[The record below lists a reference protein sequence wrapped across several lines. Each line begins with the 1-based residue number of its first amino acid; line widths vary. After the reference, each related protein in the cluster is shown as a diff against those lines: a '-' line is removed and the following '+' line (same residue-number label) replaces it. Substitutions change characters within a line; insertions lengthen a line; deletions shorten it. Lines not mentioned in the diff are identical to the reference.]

1 MRNLMFSWHLS
12 PASAQPHRSCG
23 RYCKGEMNFPIYRHI
38 HPGKSLHR
46 HCFKHLAVLLIW
58 LNWKYCDFSSFQIQE
73 VCLLSGKFNLN
84 RNYAILPHLTLQCI
98 HCRSVFQGLLPS
110 LQSSPKNVIYTESWH
125 LDELQSPHMGIG
137 VSSSHQAKN
146 HPLFTVSRLGLVGDG
161 FFTITSIHEG
171 RALGSTLNS
180 SSLSYR
186 KQRNSCHAFPVM
198 LLVFKCCSPAG
209 VGGGW
214 EPISKKG
221 LTYFHDS
228 WSTKWTNCSKIPKG
242 GKNQIH
248 PNSK

>member
-1 MRNLMFSWHLS
+1 MRASTGYAEPNVLMASLPGISTASQKLWQILQRRNELS
-12 PASAQPHRSCG
+12 YLQTYPPWKIITQT
-23 RYCKGEMNFPIYRHI
+23 Y
-38 HPGKSLHR
+38 
-46 HCFKHLAVLLIW
+46 CFKHLAVLWIW
-58 LNWKYCDFSSFQIQE
+58 LNWKYCGFPSLQIQE

-125 LDELQSPHMGIG
+125 LDDLQSPHMGMG

-186 KQRNSCHAFPVM
+186 KQRNSCHTFPVM

-209 VGGGW
+209 VGDGGGQGTLRTHFQ
-214 EPISKKG
+214 EGSD
-221 LTYFHDS
+221 LFS
-228 WSTKWTNCSKIPKG
+228 WFLG
-242 GKNQIH
+242 H
-248 PNSK
+248 